1 MRRSIDGKVYDTNTA
16 EIICDISEG
25 SNGDLDEV
33 NARLYV
39 TKKGAYF
46 IEGHGGPATRFKKG
60 SVGKLKGS
68 FDKSGFVSSKALIPI
83 GLEEARTFCE
93 KFAPHEVEVYFEV
106 EEA

>member
-25 SNGDLDEV
+25 RIGEWDSV
-33 NARLYV
+33 SARLYV

-46 IEGHGGPATRFKKG
+46 IAGYGGPTTRFKKQTNDKNGWVG
-60 SVGKLKGS
+60 SES
-68 FDKSGFVSSKALIPI
+68 IIPI
-83 GLEEARTFCE
+83 GVEEARTYCE
-93 KFAPHEVEVYFEV
+93 KFEPYDVEQNFEV